1 MKDLTADSLGSA
13 KAGLS
18 AGGVTGGVGGAVR
31 GGVVN
36 NFYQTINSPKQLSR
50 LDIYRQSKN
59 LLGYKTGGGL

>member
-1 MKDLTADSLGSA
+1 MKDVAVSVVGGA
-13 KAGLS
+13 RAGLNTAS
-18 AGGVTGGVGGAVR
+18 TSLGVTGAVG

-59 LLGYKTGGGL
+59 LLGYAGGGV